1 MANTTPD
8 FDTIWAANSPIGLYP
23 LTTKE
28 ILQGWNFVG
37 ATPPPRSAFDAWMNR
52 ADLKMQWMYNN
63 MFSEDALAGFLYWRL
78 PNTAYFVGEK
88 VALQKEFDIYL
99 ECTTAGESS
108 ADPMLTL
115 PEGKKVGDALQD
127 GTIQW
132 VVRQKANTANIADS
146 ISGHNTNE
154 NAHPNLTR
162 VKSMN
167 AKDGVLTVTTVNDSS
182 TNEEEIPL
190 GLNIVQRT
198 KKYDVGD
205 IAYSASLPSW
215 AYLECTTAGTTG
227 ETEPDFSGVTT
238 GRGVIT
244 DGTAEFTMRDIR
256 EIETN
261 SKNISSLQSSV
272 SILDTKKIEV
282 TNFNSDPNYYGFI
295 KFSNGFQE
303 TWGVITQ
310 PAYTRGADIHLTHG
324 YSTPIIVASQVGN
337 ITYGGRVYISANQI
351 DAYTFRVF
359 ALDINV
365 DQPPNVP
372 ISINFHIKGFA
383 V

>member
-132 VVRQKANTANIADS
+132 VVRQNASTAYVTES
-146 ISGHNTNE
+146 IGSHNTNE

-190 GLNIVQRT
+190 GLNILQRK

-244 DGTAEFTMRDIR
+244 DGTAEFTVRDIR

-272 SILDTKKIEV
+272 SLLDTKKIEV

-310 PAYTRGADIHLTHG
+310 PANTRGADIHLTHG
-324 YSTPIIVASQVGN
+324 YSTPIIVASEVGY
-337 ITYGGRVYISANQI
+337 ITSGGRVYISANQI

-359 ALDINV
+359 ALDVNV
-365 DQPPNVP
+365 DQPPKVP